1 MDIVKQNTVLSP
13 QQKLKQKKNAGPE
26 NFRKELENHYIKV
39 HDRDYAN

>member
-1 MDIVKQNTVLSP
+1 MDIVKQTTVLSP
-13 QQKLKQKKNAGPE
+13 QQKLKKKNAGSE